1 MACPRNALRS
11 LPPCSFPLPACPSGP
26 SIKFDHIGQSTDA
39 TNTTPSNHDIPLMV
53 RCGILP
59 TILFGVIVSPS
70 NSFSPPSSVGTIT
83 TCDDRS
89 RHGTSNIYHPR
100 STNLSL
106 LVSLD
111 QNNALSVSTEGNES
125 VSREETKQKQSLHQT
140 TAIEQFI
147 STLQS
152 SLKDKTFISFT
163 LKGPSSPRRKKGGSN
178 NEHVKAQKERLR
190 GKYKLITGRLVQLQD
205 KKKKSNKDGST
216 NATLYLQAT
225 IKFHLATDVAQNWK
239 VVNKNDEVGVGLRKL
254 FATAMGSEYG
264 EDDKASN
271 IISEWGI
278 SRAEGRHDTLG
289 ILGGELVTAQG
300 IYRLVLQPV
309 RNAGFFKTKEKPSKE
324 YGDLS
329 NTASRGLEHDKEKNV
344 PLPPSSLFFQKLGVT
359 NADGKPVNGMASKLR
374 QCQKFVEIVGK
385 LVENYVTTTSDA
397 KTSVQ
402 VIDMGCGRGYLTF
415 SLHSYLCTK
424 YLSLEDAKISSVQ
437 TQGIDRRPKL
447 IQEINGIAN
456 GLGGS
461 FNSLTFVEGTIGD
474 TEDNLLQNN
483 DLGQNRDII
492 GSESKC
498 IPLNIL
504 IALHACD
511 TATDDA
517 IWFAIHRNADIIVT
531 APCCQHEL
539 RPQIDGHASSLSKQ
553 SNNPLHEILRHAI
566 YRERHTEIVTDA
578 MRAMLLEIAGY
589 DTQVF
594 EFIGGEHTAKNVMIT
609 AVKRQDSSSDKDRL
623 EEKKRRLAELAQ
635 MYGIKRQR
643 LATLMNEDINPNND
657 KKVKTSTGM
666 PPL

>member
-1 MACPRNALRS
+1 MGQILLTVIFGLLAH
-11 LPPCSFPLPACPSGP
+11 PS
-26 SIKFDHIGQSTDA
+26 T
-39 TNTTPSNHDIPLMV
+39 
-53 RCGILP
+53 
-59 TILFGVIVSPS
+59 
-70 NSFSPPSSVGTIT
+70 SFSPSLVGTA
-83 TCDDRS
+83 CHDGSDHES
-89 RHGTSNIYHPR
+89 SNQCYMHGFCHPR
-100 STNLSL
+100 SKSLSR
-106 LVSLD
+106 LVSL
-111 QNNALSVSTEGNES
+111 NSSTQTTASAATNSSGSKQEA
-125 VSREETKQKQSLHQT
+125 KQKQLPQT

-152 SLKDKTFISFT
+152 SLKDKTFVSFT
-163 LKGPSSPRRKKGGSN
+163 LKGPSSPRRKKGGKN
-178 NEHVKAQKERLR
+178 DEHVKMQKEKLR
-190 GKYKLITGRLVQLQD
+190 GKYKAVTGRLVQLQD
-205 KKKKSNKDGST
+205 KKKKNNKDGPI
-216 NATLYLQAT
+216 NGMLYLQAT

-239 VVNKNDEVGVGLRKL
+239 VVTESNQSDEVEFGLRKL
-254 FATAMGSEYG
+254 FATAMGSDHD
-264 EDDKASN
+264 EDDNLSN
-271 IISEWGI
+271 IISEWGV
-278 SRAEGRHDTLG
+278 SQADGKNEALG
-289 ILGGELVTAQG
+289 ILSGELVTAQG
-300 IYRLVLQPV
+300 IYKLILQPA
-309 RNAGFFKTKEKPSKE
+309 RKADFFRTNQKPSKE

-329 NTASRGLEHDKEKNV
+329 NAATRGLEHDKEKNV
-344 PLPPSSLFFQKLGVT
+344 PLSPSSLFFQKLGVT

-385 LVENYVTTTSDA
+385 LVDNYVTTSSNTETSM
-397 KTSVQ
+397 Q

-424 YLSLEDAKISSVQ
+424 YLSLEGEKINYVQ

-447 IQEINGIAN
+447 IQEINGIAR
-456 GLGGS
+456 GLGEA
-461 FNSLTFVEGTIGD
+461 FDSLNFVEGTIGD

-483 DLGQNRDII
+483 ELDRNHDT
-492 GSESKC
+492 ESQGC
-498 IPLNIL
+498 TLNIL

-517 IWFAIHRNADIIVT
+517 IWFAIERNADIIVT

-553 SNNPLHEILRHAI
+553 NNNPLYEILKHAI

-609 AVKRQDSSSDKDRL
+609 AVKRQGKSWGGRELLKDKRKRL
-623 EEKKRRLAELAQ
+623 VELTQ

-643 LATLMNEDINPNND
+643 LATLMSENINTNND
-657 KKVKTSTGM
+657 NKVQTSSGM